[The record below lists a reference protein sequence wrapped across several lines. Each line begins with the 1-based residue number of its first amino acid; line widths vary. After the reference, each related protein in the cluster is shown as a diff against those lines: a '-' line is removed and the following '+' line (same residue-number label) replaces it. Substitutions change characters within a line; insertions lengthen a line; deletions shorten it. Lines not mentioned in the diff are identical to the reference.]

1 MSQLLND
8 DDLSDPSTEF
18 NDDLKNSDN
27 LYELSQLWLPIHRSH
42 FPWILLFTNGIVSLF
57 RAVHFTDF
65 TSDHYQIMTA
75 SDDYTC
81 RVWDIPNA
89 TAVTT
94 YKEHT
99 DYTRCGVTS
108 KLNRDL
114 FITGEMVVFLLAS
127 LSHVEC
133 IWHFLEPIV
142 CIFCKAEKLIYCT
155 WGSVLLLVSLKQKEG
170 KDLICYMLCSS
181 FRLLWPQN
189 ETVWCQNG

>member
-1 MSQLLND
+1 MNHLSYDCLFIEAIFHESFYLLMGLF
-8 DDLSDPSTEF
+8 LSF
-18 NDDLKNSDN
+18 
-27 LYELSQLWLPIHRSH
+27 
-42 FPWILLFTNGIVSLF
+42 FF

-81 RVWDIPNA
+81 RVWDIPSA

-114 FITGEMVVFLLAS
+114 FITGEMVVSLLAS
-127 LSHVEC
+127 LSH
-133 IWHFLEPIV
+133 
-142 CIFCKAEKLIYCT
+142 
-155 WGSVLLLVSLKQKEG
+155 
-170 KDLICYMLCSS
+170 M
-181 FRLLWPQN
+181 
-189 ETVWCQNG
+189 